1 MGKPAP
7 SSFIGLQWLSV
18 TAVLGRPRV
27 SFPGL
32 LQTGIAQSL
41 GEALDPGTGVLGRLA
56 VSQIL
61 FPKALVA
68 CSGCRCAEVGVPACW
83 QVLCP
88 QSMAFHGP
96 SPSLRSFL
104 FSSGQILPRVLG
116 CHFCEA
122 PHECWEGGGS
132 AVIAPAWT
140 RAQSLLPIKLPTW
153 ISSLASLLFLDYGTA
168 LGGKCF

>member
-1 MGKPAP
+1 MVVCYCSAWKTQSVIPWP
-7 SSFIGLQWLSV
+7 SPNWDC
-18 TAVLGRPRV
+18 TVLGRGFGPRDRGARQIGSV
-27 SFPGL
+27 SDL
-32 LQTGIAQSL
+32 
-41 GEALDPGTGVLGRLA
+41 V
-56 VSQIL
+56 
-61 FPKALVA
+61 PKALVA

-96 SPSLRSFL
+96 FHGIPWTIPWSPSPRSFL

-153 ISSLASLLFLDYGTA
+153 ISSFASLLFLDYGTA